1 MLNILYKF
9 IKKNQLLNRKT
20 NRKIQRRY
28 FNLDEILTWLDLND
42 LIKI

>member
-28 FNLDEILTWLDLND
+28 FNLDDLKFNWV
-42 LIKI
+42 LFWFEY